1 MSVGYYMNFIWWG
14 PWNALTIIHESYGVR
29 FVELPPSLFRKK
41 SKSCRLIVEE
51 RVMKE
56 GKRCLVMPVCCL
68 QGIWWADVK
77 MYWWRFTVKAF
88 ISLARGSL
96 RRLDIDP
103 RFWRIILKFY
113 QKSLY
118 TIAPPFV
125 VVVFY
130 VKSLRG
136 NGTSFSAVSGCTQ
149 IERTITLI
157 LSDGEAVFSILL
169 LLFPEIGQTPLCWS
183 TPC

>member
-14 PWNALTIIHESYGVR
+14 PWNESYRVR
-29 FVELPPSLFRKK
+29 FLELPPSLFRKK

-103 RFWRIILKFY
+103 WDSGGSSSSFTEIPVHHST
-113 QKSLY
+113 SLCCC
-118 TIAPPFV
+118 
-125 VVVFY
+125 FY

-136 NGTSFSAVSGCTQ
+136 NGTSFFAASGCTQ
-149 IERTITLI
+149 IEWTITLI

>member
-1 MSVGYYMNFIWWG
+1 MPCNACLLPARNLMSRCKDVLVKVY
-14 PWNALTIIHESYGVR
+14 
-29 FVELPPSLFRKK
+29 
-41 SKSCRLIVEE
+41 SKSFYIPS
-51 RVMKE
+51 
-56 GKRCLVMPVCCL
+56 KRFIKATRYRSQIL
-68 QGIWWADVK
+68 ADHPQV
-77 MYWWRFTVKAF
+77 
-88 ISLARGSL
+88 L
-96 RRLDIDP
+96 
-103 RFWRIILKFY
+103 

>member
-1 MSVGYYMNFIWWG
+1 MTRYRSQI
-14 PWNALTIIHESYGVR
+14 L
-29 FVELPPSLFRKK
+29 
-41 SKSCRLIVEE
+41 
-51 RVMKE
+51 
-56 GKRCLVMPVCCL
+56 
-68 QGIWWADVK
+68 ADHPQV
-77 MYWWRFTVKAF
+77 
-88 ISLARGSL
+88 L
-96 RRLDIDP
+96 
-103 RFWRIILKFY
+103 

-125 VVVFY
+125 VVFY

-136 NGTSFSAVSGCTQ
+136 TGTSFFAASGCTQ
-149 IERTITLI
+149 IKRTITLI